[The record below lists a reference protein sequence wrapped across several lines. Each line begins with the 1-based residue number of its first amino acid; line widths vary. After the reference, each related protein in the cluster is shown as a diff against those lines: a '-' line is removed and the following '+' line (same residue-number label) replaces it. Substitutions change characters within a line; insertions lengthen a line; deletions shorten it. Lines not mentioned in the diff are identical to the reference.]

1 MVGTI
6 FVLIK
11 HGLVIKENIPSMMLH
26 TVVVVALVATYIM
39 TSFTMDEPQCRLSP
53 HVSLYLLSLTREGIQ
68 VFVDLLYTIFIGRVG
83 YEDFFVIMFYFYY
96 SLHHDLLGLLGA
108 LSRCDLVPSIVHC
121 SSC

>member
-1 MVGTI
+1 MWQVRLQT
-6 FVLIK
+6 K
-11 HGLVIKENIPSMMLH
+11 HAI
-26 TVVVVALVATYIM
+26 
-39 TSFTMDEPQCRLSP
+39 
-53 HVSLYLLSLTREGIQ
+53 YLLSLTREGIQ